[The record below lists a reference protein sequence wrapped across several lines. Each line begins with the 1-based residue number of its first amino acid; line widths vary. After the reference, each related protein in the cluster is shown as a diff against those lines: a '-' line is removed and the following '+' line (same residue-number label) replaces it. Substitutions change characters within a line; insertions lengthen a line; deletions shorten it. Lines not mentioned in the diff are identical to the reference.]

1 MASASA
7 SRSDGGVGRMRNAA
21 LIMYEENQSLIADI
35 RKALAVIKGI
45 AVDLERDNQYEK
57 VGELEGVV
65 LELLVK
71 SEECAHFSS
80 AIQSVANN
88 YQGCP
93 PGDELT
99 DFKKLLD
106 DEVKKIKATSS
117 SLPQKHILYRQFKEA
132 VWNVHHAG
140 QSMPGEEE
148 EDIVMTSTESNIL
161 NVTCPLSGKPVTELA
176 EPVRSMDCKHIY
188 EKNAVPHYMKSKG
201 AHPQCPVAGCPKIL
215 QAGRILCDPLLRVEI
230 EELRLMSKQNACPAM
245 VEDFTEL

>member
-21 LIMYEENQSLIADI
+21 LIMFEENQSIIADI
-35 RKALAVIKGI
+35 RKSLGIIKAI
-45 AVDLERDNQYEK
+45 AVDLERDKQFER
-57 VGELEGVV
+57 
-65 LELLVK
+65 

-80 AIQSVANN
+80 AIQSVVNN
-88 YQGCP
+88 YPGCP
-93 PGDELT
+93 PGEELT

-106 DEVKKIKATSS
+106 DEVKKIKATPSS
-117 SLPQKHILYRQFKEA
+117 VPQNHILYRQFKEA

-188 EKNAVPHYMKSKG
+188 EKKAVQHYMKSKG

-215 QAGRILCDPLLRVEI
+215 QAGRVLCDPLLPVEI
-230 EELRLMSKQNACPAM
+230 DELRLMSKQNAQPTV
-245 VEDFTEL
+245 VEDFTESSYYNTTNPTR

>member
-7 SRSDGGVGRMRNAA
+7 SRSDGGVGKMRNAA
-21 LIMYEENQSLIADI
+21 VLMVGDNQSLIVDI

-45 AVDLERDNQYEK
+45 AVDLEKDNQSER
-57 VGELEGVV
+57 VRELEKVV

-71 SEECAHFSS
+71 SEECAHLSS
-80 AIQSVANN
+80 AIQSVADN
-88 YQGCP
+88 YKGCP
-93 PGDELT
+93 PGEELT

-117 SLPQKHILYRQFKEA
+117 SLPQNHTLYRQFKEA

-148 EDIVMTSTESNIL
+148 EDIVMTSTQSNIL

-188 EKNAVPHYMKSKG
+188 EKKAVQHYMKSKG

-215 QAGRILCDPLLRVEI
+215 QAGRVLCDPLLPVEI
-230 EELRLMSKQNACPAM
+230 DELHLISKQNAQPAM